1 MRGSGVCI
9 PSFDK
14 DDGVADVVA
23 ALCETGAVIVRGLLA
38 PELMDMVTAKLQPAF
53 EQMSPGAD
61 PFTGQDSKIK
71 ALGRVL
77 TRGNAFS
84 DYLLLNRVC
93 LEVADAILRP
103 QCPMASSA
111 AALSSP
117 PADWSDTYA
126 QLGRP
131 REAGSEAHCH
141 HYRVNAGAALQV
153 CMGGNNQPLHRETDI
168 YRPFLEHDP
177 LRPECILACNWAGTD
192 FTRENGATRLVP
204 GSHRWPPYREAE
216 EHEVA
221 QAEMPKGSAVFWL
234 GGLLHG
240 AGANH
245 TDEPRTGIIFT
256 LAVNWLATEEN
267 QYLAVPPAIARTL
280 PERAQQLLGY
290 RSSPSLGCI
299 AGRPSDNWLSEG
311 LI

>member
-1 MRGSGVCI
+1 MTGSSAYI
-9 PSFDK
+9 PAFDK

-23 ALCETGAVIVRGLLA
+23 ALCEAGAVIVRGLLA
-38 PELMDMVTAKLQPAF
+38 SELMDTVTAKLQPAF

-77 TRGNAFS
+77 TRGNEFS
-84 DYLLLNRVC
+84 DYLLLNRFF

-103 QCPMASSA
+103 QCPMASPTA
-111 AALSSP
+111 AVPGP

-126 QLGRP
+126 QLGHA
-131 REAGSEAHCH
+131 REAGSGPHCH
-141 HYRVNAGAALQV
+141 HYRVNAHAALRV
-153 CMGGNNQPLHRETDI
+153 CKGGTNQPLHRETDI

-177 LRPECILACNWAGTD
+177 RRPECILACNWAGTD
-192 FTRENGATRLVP
+192 FTRDNGATRLVP
-204 GSHRWPPYREAE
+204 GSHRWEQQREAE
-216 EHEVA
+216 ENEVT
-221 QAEMPKGSAVFWL
+221 QAEMPKGSVVFWL

-245 TDEPRTGIIFT
+245 TDEPRTGIIIT
-256 LAVNWLATEEN
+256 LSVNWLVTEEN
-267 QYLAVPPAIARTL
+267 QYLAVPPSIARTL
-280 PERAQQLLGY
+280 PERTQQLLGY
-290 RSSPSLGCI
+290 RSSASLGCI

-311 LI
+311 AL